1 VIQNGVFIYVA
12 GKGAMETAQLLAVR
26 LIEMGR
32 AVEPV
37 DMAVAKR
44 LGPLKSAA
52 YACELLVR
60 NGVIVISM
68 LPRLRPN
75 CAFLDVEVDPNDAPD
90 FATEKILDQL
100 AEAGVITLDASDYS
114 PEDEERVRRRLASLG
129 YIE

>member
-1 VIQNGVFIYVA
+1 MIQQGIFVHLAGENVA
-12 GKGAMETAQLLAVR
+12 ETAQLLAVR

-37 DMAVAKR
+37 DAVAAKR
-44 LGPLKSAA
+44 LGTLKSAA
-52 YACELLVR
+52 YACEMLVR

-68 LPRLRPN
+68 LPRLRPD
-75 CAFLDVEVDPNDAPD
+75 CACLDVEVDPNDAPD

-100 AEAGVITLDASDYS
+100 ADAGVITLDTSNYS
-114 PEDEERVRRRLASLG
+114 PEDEERVRQRLASLG